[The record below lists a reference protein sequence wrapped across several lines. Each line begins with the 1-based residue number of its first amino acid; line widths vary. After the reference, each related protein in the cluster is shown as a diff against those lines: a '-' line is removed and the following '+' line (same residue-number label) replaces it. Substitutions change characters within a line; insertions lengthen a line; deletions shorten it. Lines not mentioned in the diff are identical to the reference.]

1 MTDTETLSKLRGVI
15 IKLAREFNATATG
28 EGLTPTQASVLGL
41 IAHRGPLGLTEL
53 AELEGLNPTMLS
65 RVIGKL
71 TALDLI
77 QRHPDPADLRVIQ
90 VEATEAGQRIHE
102 RVKLLRTEAV
112 AQCLDQLPD
121 KSVDSIVE
129 ALPALE
135 ELAQALR
142 RSATLQD
149 S

>member
-1 MTDTETLSKLRGVI
+1 
-15 IKLAREFNATATG
+15 
-28 EGLTPTQASVLGL
+28 
-41 IAHRGPLGLTEL
+41 
-53 AELEGLNPTMLS
+53 LS
-65 RVIGKL
+65 RVVGKL

-90 VEATEAGQRIHE
+90 VAATEAGQRIHE

-142 RSATLQD
+142 RSATVEHN
-149 S
+149 

>member
-1 MTDTETLSKLRGVI
+1 MTDTETLSKLRWVI

-28 EGLTPTQASVLGL
+28 EGLTPTQASVLSL
-41 IAHRGPLGLTEL
+41 IAARGPLGLTEL
-53 AELEGLNPTMLS
+53 AQLEGLNPTMLS

-77 QRHPDPADLRVIQ
+77 QRRPDPADLRVIQ
-90 VEATEAGQRIHE
+90 VETTEAGRRIHE

-142 RSATLQD
+142 RSATVED
-149 S
+149 D